1 MKKTSL
7 LNNSAVWLGASISVA
22 EIMSGAY
29 LAGMGLRRGLIA
41 IVIGHIIGGLLF
53 YLYGR
58 IGGETGRSSM
68 DCVAFSFGSQGASLF
83 AGMNVLQLTAWT
95 AIMLHVSA
103 LALNAITAGMFP
115 TWAWCLLIG
124 LSVMAWVF
132 AGGAEINRLN
142 LLASTLLLILTFV
155 MCQHVIQNGN
165 GVTRALLRFPYLT
178 FGSAVEV
185 SLALPLSWIPLVA
198 DYTSK
203 AERPHLNNVL
213 SALIYTVG
221 SGWMYTI
228 GLLAARYCGSSD
240 IIEILVSTG
249 IVRIPLLIVV
259 LATMTTTF
267 IEACSAGI
275 SAQTI
280 SKRYSVRFLALV
292 VLLVATVASIFV
304 PLQEYD
310 QFLIL
315 IASVFAPMAAI
326 VITDYFLLGQRQT
339 VQSLDLETMLLWAVG
354 FVLYHLFMSIGGIVG
369 STVPMLVIVGVIRFV
384 TERVRGGS

>member
-7 LNNSAVWLGASISVA
+7 LNNAAVWIGASFSVA

-29 LAGMGLRRGLIA
+29 LAGIGLRRGLAA
-41 IVIGHIIGGLLF
+41 IVIGHLIGGLMF

-58 IGGETGRSSM
+58 IGAETGRSSM
-68 DCVAFSFGSQGASLF
+68 DCAAFSFGPQGAGLF

-103 LALNAITAGMFP
+103 LALNAITGGMFP

-155 MCQHVIQNGN
+155 MCQHVIQYGTNMTG
-165 GVTRALLRFPYLT
+165 AILYFPEMT
-178 FGSAVEV
+178 FGSAIEL
-185 SLALPLSWIPLVA
+185 SLALPMSWIPLVA
-198 DYTSK
+198 DYTGK
-203 AERPHLNNVL
+203 AARPQLNNVM
-213 SALIYTVG
+213 STVIYTLG
-221 SGWMYTI
+221 SGWMYAI
-228 GLLAARYCGSSD
+228 GLLAALYCGHSD
-240 IIEILVSTG
+240 IIEILIRTG

-326 VITDYFLLGQRQT
+326 VITDYFLFGQRQT